1 MRSRNELVASTP
13 YADYVKPDPVQ
24 AVEKCISLRSVFVGQ
39 RRYSLLLSS

>member
-1 MRSRNELVASTP
+1 MINKNEFIASTP
-13 YADYVKPDPVQ
+13 NADYVKLDPAQ